1 MANKCPKCDTENPS
15 DFKYCKECATPL
27 LSSKEIPVI
36 ETLETPTAE
45 LTRGTTFAGR
55 YEIIEELGKGGMGK
69 IYRVEDK
76 KIKEEVALKLIK
88 PEIASDKK
96 TIKRFSNE
104 LKMSRKIA
112 HRNVCRMFDLGEEK
126 GVNYIT
132 MEYVVGEDLKGMIG
146 MMGQLSAGKA
156 ISVAKQV
163 CEGLAEAHRLGV
175 VHRDLKPQN
184 IMIDREG
191 NARIMDF
198 GIARSLKAE
207 GLTGVGVMIGTPEYV
222 SPEQAEGKET
232 DQRSDIYSLGVV
244 LYEMVTRRI
253 PFKGKTPLSIAL
265 KHKTEPPQDPKEF
278 NAQIPEDLSRVILK
292 CMEKDKKR
300 RYQTAEELLSELNK
314 IEEGFTTTERV
325 LPQRKPLTERIVKF
339 GWKKSVLYFAGFV
352 VLLVLVIMGAIS
364 LFTDRQEAIYSIA
377 VLPLENISGDPEQE
391 YFADGMTEALIAELT
406 KISALQRVIS
416 RTSVMQY
423 KQTRKSMSEI
433 TQELNV
439 DVVVEGSVL
448 LIGER
453 VRVTAQLIDAEA
465 DRHLWAD
472 SYERDISN
480 ILALQRELARTIAQE
495 IKIVI
500 TPEEETHLKESPT
513 VNPEAYSLYLKGR
526 FFWNKRTR
534 EGLRKAVEYF
544 EAAIRK
550 DPDYALAYAGIADAY
565 ISMGDYYILN
575 PKEAYLKAKEAAMK
589 ALEIDDTL
597 AEAYT
602 SLAYI
607 KHYLDLDWPGVEE
620 GFKRAIS
627 INPNYSTAHQ
637 WYSNILAN
645 LGRLDEA
652 RAEIKRAQELDPLS
666 PPIITG
672 IGANFYLARNYNRAI
687 EQCKRALEVNP
698 NFAWA
703 HSVLGDA
710 YIQQSLYEEA
720 ISEKQLA
727 LDLSGGSPEYLAE
740 LAYAYGFSGKKEEAQ
755 KILLELQERKKE
767 EYVPVC
773 EVVFTY
779 ISIGEREEALK
790 ALELAV
796 ERMELSW
803 ELLNIKVDPL
813 FDSLRSESRFVDLLM
828 KLGLEK

>member
-1 MANKCPKCDTENPS
+1 MKCPKCNFENPS
-15 DFKYCKECATPL
+15 DARFCGKCATPL
-27 LSSKEIPVI
+27 TSSEDISAYPTK
-36 ETLETPTAE
+36 TLQTSIKE
-45 LTRGTTFAGR
+45 LTRGSTFSGR
-55 YEIIEELGKGGMGK
+55 YEIIEELGEGGMGK
-69 IYRVEDK
+69 VYRVEDK
-76 KIKEEVALKLIK
+76 KIKEEIALKLIN
-88 PEIASDKK
+88 PEIAGDKK
-96 TIKRFSNE
+96 TIERFSNE
-104 LKMSRKIA
+104 LKFARKIA
-112 HRNVCRMFDLGEEK
+112 HRNVCRMYDLGEEGK
-126 GVNYIT
+126 THYIT
-132 MEYVVGEDLKGMIG
+132 MEYVPGENLKDMIR
-146 MMGQLSAGKA
+146 MMGQLSPAQA
-156 ISVAKQV
+156 ISIAKHV

-175 VHRDLKPQN
+175 VHRDLKSSN
-184 IMIDREG
+184 IMIDKGG

-198 GIARSLKAE
+198 GIARSLQAKS
-207 GLTGVGVMIGTPEYV
+207 LTGAGVMIGTPEYM
-222 SPEQAEGKET
+222 SPEQVDGKET
-232 DQRSDIYSLGVV
+232 DQRSDIYSLGVI
-244 LYEMVTRRI
+244 LYEMMTGRL
-253 PFKGKTPLSIAL
+253 PFKGDTSLSIAL
-265 KHKTEPPQDPKEF
+265 KHKTETPPDPKQF
-278 NAQIPEDLSRVILK
+278 NAQILENLSRLILR
-292 CMEKDKKR
+292 CMEKDKESR
-300 RYQTAEELLSELNK
+300 HQSAEELLSELNK
-314 IEEGFTTTERV
+314 IEKGFSTTERI
-325 LPQRKPLTERIVKF
+325 LPKRKPLTDKIIKF
-339 GWKKSVLYFAGFV
+339 GWKKSILYGAGFT
-352 VLLVLVIMGAIS
+352 VLLALIILGGIS
-364 LFTDRQEAIYSIA
+364 LFTERQEAIYSIA

-423 KQTRKSMSEI
+423 KGTRKSMPEI
-433 TQELNV
+433 AKELNV

-448 LIGER
+448 LIGEQ
-453 VRVTAQLIDAEA
+453 VRVSAQLIDAEA

-480 ILALQRELARTIAQE
+480 ILALQRELAQTIAQE
-495 IKIVI
+495 IKIAV
-500 TPEEETHLKESPT
+500 TPEEKTHLKESPM

-544 EAAIRK
+544 EGAVRE

-565 ISMGDYYILN
+565 ISMGDYYVLK
-575 PKEAYLKAKEAAMK
+575 PKEAYLEAKVAAIK

-597 AEAYT
+597 SEAYT

-652 RAEIKRAQELDPLS
+652 RTEIKRAQELDPLS

-672 IGANFYLARNYNRAI
+672 IGVNFYFARNYDKAI
-687 EQCKRALEVNP
+687 EQCKRALEVDS

-703 HSVLGDA
+703 HAVLGDV
-710 YIQQSLYEEA
+710 YIQKSLYEEA

-727 LDLSGGSPEYLAE
+727 LGLSGESPEFLAE
-740 LAYAYGFSGKKEEAQ
+740 LAYAYGFSGKREEVQ
-755 KILLELQERKKE
+755 KILLELQEREKE
-767 EYVPVC
+767 EYIPVC
-773 EVVFTY
+773 EVVFAY
-779 ISIGEREEALK
+779 ISIGKREEALK

-813 FDSLRSESRFVDLLM
+813 FDGLRSESRFVDLLM
-828 KLGLEK
+828 KLGLEE